1 MNIFDKLNKSHL
13 KKIIKNDIIGEAG
26 AILITDKT
34 NKQVGNIIGV
44 YDDKVVLK
52 CV

>member
-1 MNIFDKLNKSHL
+1 MRKDIY
-13 KKIIKNDIIGEAG
+13 IIKNDIIGEAG

-52 CV
+52 CVQKI